1 MSSNPDFDR
10 WYAAKNVKFVLRPSH
25 ELETFGSTLVNYH
38 LVSELLDAPGKIR
51 IREGRLEAHQPLVIT
66 PGNAEIRMEGFGEE
80 AKRYMDFLRDAI
92 KDMRILRYGCH
103 LKTDRYSEQIVT
115 DNLDSVVERVANG
128 VRESGDKF
136 AAVLVGVDEPWD
148 IALLELWRHEVDR
161 SAARNI
167 KELQEKGK
175 LF

>member
-1 MSSNPDFDR
+1 MLFRS
-10 WYAAKNVKFVLRPSH
+10 
-25 ELETFGSTLVNYH
+25 
-38 LVSELLDAPGKIR
+38 
-51 IREGRLEAHQPLVIT
+51 
-66 PGNAEIRMEGFGEE
+66 
-80 AKRYMDFLRDAI
+80 
-92 KDMRILRYGCH
+92 
-103 LKTDRYSEQIVT
+103 YSEQIVT